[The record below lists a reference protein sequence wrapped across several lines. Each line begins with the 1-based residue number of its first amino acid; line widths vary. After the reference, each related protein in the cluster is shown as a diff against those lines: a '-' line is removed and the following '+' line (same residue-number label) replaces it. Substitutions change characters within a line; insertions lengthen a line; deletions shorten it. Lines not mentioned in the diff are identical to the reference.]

1 MQGTLPTAV
10 QSAVQPAPSAHALD
24 AHVVKTYGRSREVF
38 VEGCGAHVR
47 TAEGRV
53 FLDFLGGIAVSAL
66 GHAHPR
72 LVEALRDQV
81 GKLVH
86 TSNLY
91 RHPYTEEVATRLA
104 RLTGLE
110 AMFFANSGAEAN
122 ECALKLSRKWQR
134 LQGRPE
140 RTNFLALEGGFHG
153 RTMGAL
159 SVTHAKKY
167 REAFE
172 PLVPC
177 CAWVAPNDAA
187 ALEQALETIRPAAFI
202 MEPIQGEAGVRDLSH
217 DYLRAARELCTRT
230 GTVLVHDEVQ
240 AGCGRTGTFLAGA
253 QAGVLPDVATLAK
266 PIAGGLPMGVCAVAE
281 PFVDTLQPGD
291 HGTTFGGGPLA
302 LRAAL
307 VFLEELEERGLMR
320 AVEERGAQLRR
331 GLEALQ
337 ARHAEIVELRGRGLI
352 QGVRLSRGAEELQK
366 ALHENGLL
374 ANRTGGDTIRLLPPF
389 VVTEDDVSKALDIF
403 AKSLSETLAA

>member
-1 MQGTLPTAV
+1 
-10 QSAVQPAPSAHALD
+10 
-24 AHVVKTYGRSREVF
+24 
-38 VEGCGAHVR
+38 VR

-389 VVTEDDVSKALDIF
+389 VVTEEDVSQALDIL
-403 AKSLSETLAA
+403 AKSLAEVLRD

>member
-1 MQGTLPTAV
+1 
-10 QSAVQPAPSAHALD
+10 
-24 AHVVKTYGRSREVF
+24 
-38 VEGCGAHVR
+38 
-47 TAEGRV
+47 
-53 FLDFLGGIAVSAL
+53 
-66 GHAHPR
+66 
-72 LVEALRDQV
+72 
-81 GKLVH
+81 
-86 TSNLY
+86 
-91 RHPYTEEVATRLA
+91 
-104 RLTGLE
+104 
-110 AMFFANSGAEAN
+110 
-122 ECALKLSRKWQR
+122 
-134 LQGRPE
+134 
-140 RTNFLALEGGFHG
+140 
-153 RTMGAL
+153 
-159 SVTHAKKY
+159 
-167 REAFE
+167 
-172 PLVPC
+172 
-177 CAWVAPNDAA
+177 
-187 ALEQALETIRPAAFI
+187 
-202 MEPIQGEAGVRDLSH
+202 
-217 DYLRAARELCTRT
+217 
-230 GTVLVHDEVQ
+230 
-240 AGCGRTGTFLAGA
+240 
-253 QAGVLPDVATLAK
+253 VATLAK

>member
-1 MQGTLPTAV
+1 
-10 QSAVQPAPSAHALD
+10 
-24 AHVVKTYGRSREVF
+24 
-38 VEGCGAHVR
+38 
-47 TAEGRV
+47 
-53 FLDFLGGIAVSAL
+53 
-66 GHAHPR
+66 
-72 LVEALRDQV
+72 
-81 GKLVH
+81 
-86 TSNLY
+86 
-91 RHPYTEEVATRLA
+91 
-104 RLTGLE
+104 
-110 AMFFANSGAEAN
+110 MFFANSGAEAN

-389 VVTEDDVSKALDIF
+389 VVTEDDVSKALDIL
-403 AKSLSETLAA
+403 AKSLAEVLRD